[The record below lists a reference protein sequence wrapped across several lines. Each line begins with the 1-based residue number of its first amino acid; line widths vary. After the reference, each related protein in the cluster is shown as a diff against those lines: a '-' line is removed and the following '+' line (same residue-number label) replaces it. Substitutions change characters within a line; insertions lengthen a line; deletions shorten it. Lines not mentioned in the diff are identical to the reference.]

1 MSRNSYW
8 KRALLAACA
17 LAGMLGLPS
26 CGSNSSTT
34 GVITAI
40 TITPSSAS
48 VGINTTADFTANV
61 TLSNN
66 TTLSSTTT
74 SPSTAVSWEVNCIT
88 GGNSTVGTIVSSPT
102 DNQVGIYT
110 APGIV
115 PSTNNG
121 QVTITASAAV
131 TGATSSTCTST
142 GILYSNAATTTITVQ
157 LGVNISPTTAQV
169 PAGGSFQ
176 FTALQNNLPD
186 NNATWQVSST
196 NGGNVGS
203 IDATGL
209 YTAPL
214 YPPPGAQVT
223 ITATDGANSATS
235 VATIT
240 YSDASLTGPFAFSYS
255 GGSGSNFLAVA
266 GSFVSDGRG
275 DIVSGVEDVTSPLT
289 GTSVEIP
296 IYSGSYVVQPDGRT
310 NAVLTTAR
318 QTGVTWQFAM
328 TTDQHALMILFNNN
342 STGSGTIDQQNLN
355 DLTASNSVFTTCNAA
370 NCPYVFR
377 VNGVDAAFNPQALA
391 GYFAV
396 NNSGAIPQ
404 AGTALDVNDNG
415 AVATSFSDLN
425 GSFAFDTAYNGTG
438 RGTIT
443 LQSAATNH
451 KYAFYVVDS
460 TRVKLV
466 EIDGNQYLAGDM
478 LSAPLGNAF
487 TAAELPSGNYAFTS
501 DGTSTGGG
509 YAAGG
514 IFTSDGNG
522 NISGG
527 VFDSN
532 NAGTV
537 TANTTMGSCPYT
549 VNSSTGR
556 IDLKLFAASGTC
568 AGPGATLNE
577 FAAYPTGA
585 GNLVVAEID
594 ANAISS
600 GTVRPQMIL
609 PTAPP
614 VQAPVLGSFAMNFRG
629 VGVSKNSNGAI
640 PQAMEGQAVLN
651 STSVGSGL
659 LDINNFNAVYTK
671 DPISASTSS
680 VAAAS
685 TLGRG
690 TAVIAASDPA
700 VSFSFI
706 YYIVD
711 NNTALVLDQ
720 DTVRVGTGVVARQF

>member
-1 MSRNSYW
+1 M
-8 KRALLAACA
+8 
-17 LAGMLGLPS
+17 LAGLMALVN
-26 CGSNSSTT
+26 CGGGSSSTVT
-34 GVITAI
+34 ITAI
-40 TITPSSAS
+40 SITPTATS
-48 VGINTTADFTANV
+48 VGINTSTDFTATV

-66 TTLSSTTT
+66 TTQTSGTT
-74 SPSTAVSWEVNCIT
+74 STAVTWQVNGVT
-88 GGNSTVGTIVSSPT
+88 GGNSTVGTITSSVS

-121 QVTITASAAV
+121 QVSITAVANQTTTTGSTTTTV
-131 TGATSSTCTST
+131 TSNTATV
-142 GILYSNAATTTITVQ
+142 TITVQ
-157 LGVNISPTTAQV
+157 LGINVSPTTAQV
-169 PAGGSFQ
+169 PAGGTFQ

-186 NNATWQVSST
+186 NNATWQVTST
-196 NGGNVGS
+196 NGGNIGS

-209 YTAPL
+209 YSAPL

-223 ITATDGANSATS
+223 VTATDGADSATS

-240 YSDASLTGPFAFSYS
+240 YSDASLNGPFAFSYS
-255 GGSGSNFLAVA
+255 GGTGSNFLAVA

-275 DIVSGVEDVTSPLT
+275 NIVSGVEDATSPLT
-289 GTSVEIP
+289 GTVTQIP
-296 IYSGSYVVQPDGRT
+296 ILGGNYVVQPDGRT
-310 NAVLTTAR
+310 NAVITTAR

-355 DLTASNSVFTTCNAA
+355 DLTASNSVFTSCNAA

-377 VNGVDAAFNPQALA
+377 VTGVDAGFNPQALA
-391 GYFAV
+391 GYFTV

-415 AVATSFSDLN
+415 SVATTYSDLN
-425 GSFAFDTAYNGTG
+425 GSFAFDTSYNGTG

-443 LQSAATNH
+443 LQSAGTNH

-478 LSAPLGNAF
+478 LSGALGNAF
-487 TAAELPSGNYAFTS
+487 TVAELPTGNYAFTS
-501 DGTSTGGG
+501 SGTSTNGG

-537 TANTTMGSCPYT
+537 TANTTMGTCPYT
-549 VNSSTGR
+549 VDSATGR

-568 AGPGATLNE
+568 AGAGATLNE
-577 FAAYPTGA
+577 FAAYPTAA

-600 GTVRPQMIL
+600 GTVHPQVIL

-614 VQAPVLGSFAMNFRG
+614 VQAPMKGSFAMTFRG
-629 VGVSKNSNGAI
+629 VGVAKNANSAI

-651 STSVGSGL
+651 ATSVSSGH

-680 VAAAS
+680 LTAAS

-690 TAVIAASDPA
+690 TTVIAASDPA

-706 YYIVD
+706 YYVVD
-711 NNTALVLDQ
+711 NNTTLVLDQ
-720 DTVRVGTGVVARQF
+720 DTVRVGIGVIARQF